1 MYPATPDKLLAW
13 TWDEIEPHYQGLL
26 DFDLTQEN
34 FETWLQEWDK
44 LARLLSEM
52 EARIGVQLNQDVTD
66 AVAEANY
73 ERFYTEVD
81 PQRQVYDQKI
91 QTKLVESQIE
101 VPDWFA
107 HAMRDIETRVGLFR
121 DENIPLITEIST
133 LTSQYDKITGSQT
146 AEWNGEEVPLM
157 QLLQYM
163 VASDRTIRQEAWV
176 KTVKTI
182 HADSDELNDI
192 WQQLYA
198 LRRQIAANADLSNFR
213 DYRWLEMG
221 RFDYSPADC
230 KEFYTAIE
238 KVVLPLKMKLD
249 EKRRQRLGVDVLRP
263 WDMMVDPDN
272 LPPLKPYETVEEL
285 EAQVSHIFHQIHP
298 QLGAYID
305 IMREQNLL
313 DQANRANKA
322 PAIYCTQY
330 YHAGVP
336 FIFGNAVGLH
346 EDVNSFIHEAG
357 HAFHSFEMLDKLNY
371 VQQMN
376 IPMEI
381 AEVASQTL
389 ELLTLPYLHRDRG
402 GFYDD
407 AELKRVA
414 VQTLERVVS
423 LWVAI
428 AKFGIFQDKLY
439 EEPELAQNLAA
450 MNALNLELAQRFNP
464 LVDYSGYEDLV
475 STQWQDVL
483 HFYHVP
489 FYLIDYALAFVGA
502 VQIWMRSQAEPE
514 QAMDDYLAMLALGN
528 TRSLPELYATA
539 GAKLAFDE
547 NSLTEVVHFLEQQ
560 FEHYGALSLE

>member
-1 MYPATPDKLLAW
+1 MYPATTENLLAW
-13 TWDEIEPHYQGLL
+13 TWDEIEPHYQSLL
-26 DFDLTQEN
+26 DFDLTQDS

-52 EARIGVQLNQDVTD
+52 ESRIGVQLNQNVSDS
-66 AVAEANY
+66 VAEANY

-81 PQRQVYDQKI
+81 PQRQAYDQKV
-91 QTKLVESQIE
+91 QTKLVDSHID
-101 VPDWFA
+101 VPAWFEL
-107 HAMRDIETRVGLFR
+107 AMRDIQTRVDLFR
-121 DENIPLITEIST
+121 EENIPLATEVSA
-133 LTSQYDKITGSQT
+133 LTSRYDKITGSQT
-146 AEWNGEEVPLM
+146 AEWDGEEVPLM
-157 QLLQYM
+157 QLMQYM
-163 VASDRTIRQEAWV
+163 VESDRTIRQEAWV
-176 KTVKTI
+176 KTVQTI
-182 HADSDELNDI
+182 HADSVELNDI

-198 LRRQIAANADLSNFR
+198 LRQKIATNADLSNFR

-221 RFDYSPADC
+221 RFDYTPEDC
-230 KEFYTAIE
+230 KEFYAAVE
-238 KVVLPLKMKLD
+238 KVILPLKIKLD
-249 EKRRQRLGVDVLRP
+249 EKRRQRLDVDELRP

-285 EAQVSHIFHQIHP
+285 ESQVSHIFHQIHP
-298 QLGAYID
+298 QLGSYID
-305 IMREQNLL
+305 IMRDQDLL

-330 YHAGVP
+330 YHTGVP

-357 HAFHSFEMLDKLNY
+357 HAFHTFEMLDNLNY
-371 VQQMN
+371 IQQMN

-389 ELLTLPYLHRDRG
+389 ELLTLPYLHQERG

-407 AELKRVA
+407 AELNRVA

-423 LWVAI
+423 LWVGI

-439 EEPELAQNLAA
+439 EDPQLAQNPEA
-450 MNALNLELAQRFNP
+450 MHALNLELAQRFNP
-464 LVDYSGYEDLV
+464 LVNYSGYEELV

-502 VQIWMRSQAEPE
+502 VQIWMRSQTEPQ
-514 QAMDDYLAMLALGN
+514 QAMDDYLAMLGLGN
-528 TRSLPELYATA
+528 TRPLPELYATA

-547 NSLTEVVHFLEQQ
+547 SSLGEVTAFLEQQ
-560 FEHYGALSLE
+560 FQHYGAL